1 MFNFIGWIIIG
12 AALGFYR
19 AWKKTSVSFNHA
31 IETVKTTP
39 GDKIARARAMGEIQG
54 NRIAALA
61 IYSFIGAIIGALI
74 WLAAWGVVTLIN

>member
-1 MFNFIGWIIIG
+1 MFNLIGWIIIG

-39 GDKIARARAMGEIQG
+39 GDKITRARTTGEIHG
-54 NRIAALA
+54 NQIAALA
-61 IYSFIGAIIGALI
+61 IYALSAVLSALLSGWQLGASSRS
-74 WLAAWGVVTLIN
+74 